1 MIITYNNFLL
11 QEKNKKKQFCFWLY
25 SFFPSFRYYSDAWIG
40 QRTFNCAWA
49 GYSGAGPSA
58 SRCVSLFYRFLSRPS
73 FHSFLSVSLSL
84 PFSLFPCVSPFL
96 HCNDATGVAPPNQYR
111 TTHPRQNTPK
121 NLIFFLRT
129 IFQFTYC
136 VKIETIL
143 KSLNKIERK
152 WSMGG
157 ATWWFDV
164 NVTIESSNVMVSSLR
179 DWVVPRRPSIISQNK
194 ERKKI

>member
-11 QEKNKKKQFCFWLY
+11 QEKKNNFVFGY
-25 SFFPSFRYYSDAWIG
+25 IRFFLLLLDIRVTRESAKELSTALERDE
-40 QRTFNCAWA
+40 T
-49 GYSGAGPSA
+49 GAGLSA

-73 FHSFLSVSLSL
+73 FHSFLSVSLSF

-157 ATWWFDV
+157 AT
-164 NVTIESSNVMVSSLR
+164 
-179 DWVVPRRPSIISQNK
+179 
-194 ERKKI
+194 